1 MTHLK
6 KKRIRMDF
14 SFSEIPGKVSSE
26 RIPTQYTD
34 YY

>member
-6 KKRIRMDF
+6 KKKDQNGF
-14 SFSEIPGKVSSE
+14 FSEIPGKVSSE